1 MVTRRRDATREA
13 VERKSFA
20 QEARLAWVKDRVR
33 TIHQS
38 VTTYDVLR
46 RGGVELRHQGDD
58 REEQFSCPFHG
69 QDRRP
74 SARVFPESARS
85 PSHAWCYVCQ
95 ERWDAITLWRKFNG
109 MGEDAKF
116 SQVLASLERA
126 FNVQVP
132 RLSEEAILDED
143 PFDEALDDFEDM
155 YAVCESRLREA
166 RPAYRYFDDLRGF
179 LSAGSVLD
187 KLRHKVDNRLLRPE
201 RATEILRQL
210 LNKIGDKERACP
222 EG

>member
-1 MVTRRRDATREA
+1 MMTARRREATREA
-13 VERKSFA
+13 VERKSLA
-20 QEARLAWVKDRVR
+20 QEAVLAWVKARVKN
-33 TIHQS
+33 IHQKI
-38 VTTYDVLR
+38 TTYDVLR
-46 RGGVELRHQGDD
+46 RGGVDLKADD

-69 QDRRP
+69 ADRKP
-74 SARVFPESARS
+74 SARVFPESARG

-95 ERWDAITLWRKFNG
+95 ERWDAITLWRKFQG

-126 FNVQVP
+126 YNIEVP
-132 RLSEEAILDED
+132 KLSEEAILNED
-143 PFDEALDDFEDM
+143 PFDEALDDFDDL

-166 RPAYRYFDDLRGF
+166 RPAYRYFDDLRGY

-201 RATEILRQL
+201 RCTEILRQL
-210 LNKIGDKERACP
+210 LDKIGDKERSCP